1 MNLSTWAINKPIPS
15 VLLFFMLTVAGLIAF
30 QNLGVQNLPDM
41 EFPSVSVTASLPG
54 ASPEQLEAEVARPIE
69 DSIASVGSV
78 RHVNTTINDGVVSI
92 LVEFAFEKNL
102 QEAVIDLRDAV
113 TRIRSTLPSELQEP
127 IVARVDVAG
136 LPVIT
141 YAVMASGMDET
152 DLSWFVDD
160 VVSKTLLQQRGVAQV
175 KRQGGVTRE
184 VRVELDPIRL
194 QALKVTAGEISSQ
207 LRSMQQEAPGGRGN
221 LGGLEQTV
229 RTLGTV
235 SNSEELANLSLPLT
249 DGRRLRLG
257 DVANVRDT
265 VSERRQ
271 LALLAGKPVVSFD
284 VMRARGHDEV
294 STAKGVRAAIA
305 KLQREHPNTQIV
317 EVANTVDLSQ
327 SEYDAA
333 MRMLY
338 EGTILAVIV
347 VWLFLRDWRATI
359 VSAVALPLSIIP
371 TFIVLS
377 ILGYTLNVLTL
388 LALTLVIGVLV
399 DDAIVEVENIMRHLQ
414 MGKSPKQAAI
424 DAATEIGLAVVATSL
439 TLVAV
444 FLPTAFM
451 SGITG
456 AMFRQFGVT
465 AAVAVLFSLL
475 VARLLTPMMA
485 AYFLKLQPHHE
496 MDGAIMQRYLATV
509 RWCLNHP
516 GKTIASAGALF
527 VGSLLMI
534 SQIPLEFIDS
544 QDRSTEIVVM
554 EGPPGS
560 TLQQTAALA
569 ERARAILET
578 IPEVS
583 SVYAAIGAGVQTGNM
598 RADMAAA
605 EVRTAQLTV
614 GLKPSGQRKRDSKQI
629 LAAIREGLA
638 DIPGVRISIGRG
650 TPGEKMNLMLAGDDP
665 ATLRETARAV
675 ETDLRTLPGIGAVTS
690 SASLLRPEI
699 VIRPDFAR
707 AAQLG
712 VTSAAIGHAV
722 RVATTGDYD
731 FNLPRLNL
739 PGRQVYVR
747 VQLDPT
753 ARHDPGMVSQLRVKG
768 DQGAAIPLG
777 NIAHIGVADGP
788 AQIDRYDRHRN
799 IKLSVD
805 LQGQPV
811 GEVLKAAKA
820 LPSMKNLPSGVELA
834 LSGDLEYLDEMLDGF
849 SLAMLAG
856 IFCIYAVMVLLFHD
870 FGQPATVLAALPL
883 ASTGA
888 LGLLWLFGY
897 AMSMPALIGLLMLV
911 GIVTKNSILLVD
923 YAILARGELG
933 MNRIDA
939 MIDACHKRARP
950 IVMTTVAMAA
960 GMMPIAI
967 GLEGDASFRTPMAV
981 VVIGGLITST
991 VLSLLV
997 VPVVFQLI
1005 DEIKLRMMPLRFR
1018 APVTS
1023 PPDTPSN
1030 TPANAPASL
1039 VAVNLQYEPPAEER
1053 RAASKRS
1060 RRGGRRQR

>member
-1 MNLSTWAINKPIPS
+1 MNFSAWAIHKPIPS
-15 VLLFFMLTVAGLIAF
+15 ILLFFMLTVAGLIAF
-30 QNLGVQNLPDM
+30 RGLGIQNMPDM
-41 EFPSVSVTASLPG
+41 EFPSVSVTANLPG

-69 DSIASVGSV
+69 DSIASVGAV

-113 TRIRSTLPSELQEP
+113 TRIRSDLPAELQEP
-127 IVARVDVAG
+127 IVSRVDVAG

-141 YAVMASGMDET
+141 YAVIAPDMDET

-160 VVSKTLLQQRGVAQV
+160 VISKTLLQERGVSQV
-175 KRQGGVTRE
+175 KRQGGVKRE
-184 VRVELDPIRL
+184 VRVDLDPARL

-229 RTLGTV
+229 RTLGNV
-235 SNSEELANLSLPLT
+235 ANAQELANLSLPLT
-249 DGRRLRLG
+249 DGRRVRLA

-265 VSERRQ
+265 ISERRQ
-271 LALLAGKPVVSFD
+271 RALLDGKSVVSFD
-284 VMRARGHDEV
+284 VLRARGHDEV
-294 STAKGVRAAIA
+294 STAERVRAAIA
-305 KLQREHPNTQIV
+305 KLQRAHPQVQLV
-317 EVANTVDLSQ
+317 EVSNTVDQ
-327 SEYDAA
+327 SKSDYEAA

-347 VWLFLRDWRATI
+347 VWLFLRDWRATMI
-359 VSAVALPLSIIP
+359 SAVALPLSIIP

-377 ILGYTLNVLTL
+377 MLGYNLNVLTL

-414 MGKSPKQAAI
+414 MGKSPKQAAVE
-424 DAATEIGLAVVATSL
+424 AANEIGLAVIATSL

-444 FLPTAFM
+444 FLPTVFVG
-451 SGITG
+451 GITG
-456 AMFRQFGVT
+456 ALFRQFGVT

-485 AYFLKLQPHHE
+485 AYFLKLKPHHGV
-496 MDGAIMQRYLATV
+496 DGALMRRYLTTV
-509 RWCLNHP
+509 HWCLRHP
-516 GKTIASAGALF
+516 GTTIASAGAVF
-527 VGSLLMI
+527 IGSLLMI
-534 SQIPLEFIDS
+534 SQIPLEFIGAQNMTS
-544 QDRSTEIVVM
+544 EVIVL

-560 TLQQTAALA
+560 TLEQTTELT
-569 ERARAILET
+569 ERARSILEK
-578 IPEVS
+578 IPEIS
-583 SVYAAIGAGVQTGNM
+583 SIYAAIGAGVQTGNM
-598 RADMAAA
+598 RSDMAAA
-605 EVRTAQLTV
+605 EVRTAQITARL
-614 GLKPSGQRKRDSKQI
+614 LPPEKRKRDYKKIQQDI
-629 LAAIREGLA
+629 HEGLKA
-638 DIPGVRISIGRG
+638 IPGVRISIGRG
-650 TPGEKMNLMLAGDDP
+650 SPGEKMNLMLAGDDP
-665 ATLRETARAV
+665 AVLRDAARAV
-675 ETDLRTLPGIGAVTS
+675 ETELRTLPRIGAVTS

-712 VTSAAIGHAV
+712 ITSAAIGQAV

-731 FNLPRLNL
+731 FNLPRMNL

-747 VQLDPT
+747 VQLDPA
-753 ARHDPGMVSQLRVKG
+753 ARRDPSMIAQLRVKG

-777 NIAHIGVADGP
+777 NIAHIAVADGP

-811 GEVLKAAKA
+811 GEVLAATRA
-820 LPSMKNLPSGVELA
+820 LPSMKNLPTGVELA

-849 SLAMLAG
+849 ALAMLAG
-856 IFCIYAVMVLLFHD
+856 IFCVYAVMVLLFHD
-870 FGQPATVLAALPL
+870 FGQPVTVLAALPL

-897 AMSMPALIGLLMLV
+897 AMSMPALIGLLMLI

-923 YAILARGELG
+923 YALMARAELG
-933 MNRIDA
+933 MNRTDA
-939 MIDACHKRARP
+939 MIDACHKRVRP

-960 GMMPIAI
+960 GMSPIAL
-967 GLEGDASFRTPMAV
+967 GLDGDTSFRTPMAV

-997 VPVVFQLI
+997 VPVVFELI
-1005 DEIKLRMMPLRFR
+1005 DEIKLRLAPRRFKP
-1018 APVTS
+1018 ALVPV
-1023 PPDTPSN
+1023 
-1030 TPANAPASL
+1030 
-1039 VAVNLQYEPPAEER
+1039 
-1053 RAASKRS
+1053 K
-1060 RRGGRRQR
+1060 